1 MLFFAPKR
9 TINAVFQ
16 SYLQK
21 GKKEC
26 KKELTKG
33 RKADNIYQVVS
44 RTHQTI
50 SNLVRFVEK
59 IEKKVLTSE

>member
-1 MLFFAPKR
+1 MICREK
-9 TINAVFQ
+9 
-16 SYLQK
+16 QK
-21 GKKEC
+21 GKKEW
-26 KKELTKG
+26 KKELTKE

-59 IEKKVLTSE
+59 IEKKVLTGS

>member
-1 MLFFAPKR
+1 MMCRGK
-9 TINAVFQ
+9 
-16 SYLQK
+16 QK
-21 GKKEC
+21 EKKEW
-26 KKELTKG
+26 KKELTKE

-59 IEKKVLTSE
+59 IEKKVLTRSWWRGNI

>member
-1 MLFFAPKR
+1 MQNSMLCRGK
-9 TINAVFQ
+9 
-16 SYLQK
+16 QK
-21 GKKEC
+21 GKKEW

-33 RKADNIYQVVS
+33 RKADKIYQVVS

-59 IEKKVLTSE
+59 IEKKVLTGS